1 MSSTTDLTTAVLA
14 SPFTINT
21 LEIRNRIILGPMAEK
36 ALRQALQIAQGDLSV
51 LFKSW
56 ISTVLIV
63 LSIAAVV
70 VPMILRARGRN
81 LSQFAT
87 DTD

>member
-1 MSSTTDLTTAVLA
+1 MANIELSSVFKAYGDHAPV
-14 SPFTINT
+14 
-21 LEIRNRIILGPMAEK
+21 IRDVN
-36 ALRQALQIAQGDLSV
+36 LQIAQGDLSV